1 MQIAFSFF
9 VLGAENAIRRGELSH
24 DQAASAKIANEA
36 AENGVGHARHR
47 GENCG
52 GGDGHSAEANG
63 LGDGHVFST
72 GGDAR
77 AYIARIVPEFPH
89 KPILRKR
96 ARQSPRSM
104 RGLKILIDPPKSKA
118 RIYFFAVS
126 ALAYFLRNLST
137 RPAVSTSFCLP
148 VKNGWQFEQISTWM
162 SPLCVERVVKLLPQA
177 HMTRISL

>member
-9 VLGAENAIRRGELSH
+9 VLGAENAIGRGELSH

-36 AENGVGHARHR
+36 AED
-47 GENCG
+47 G
-52 GGDGHSAEANG
+52 GGEDGHSAEANG

-104 RGLKILIDPPKSKA
+104 RGLKIRADPRNPM
-118 RIYFFAVS
+118 RTYFLAVS

-177 HMTRISL
+177 HMTR

>member
-9 VLGAENAIRRGELSH
+9 VLGAENAIGRGELSH

-36 AENGVGHARHR
+36 AEDGVGYARHR
-47 GENCG
+47 GEDG
-52 GGDGHSAEANG
+52 GGEDGHSAEANG

-162 SPLCVERVVKLLPQA
+162 SPL
-177 HMTRISL
+177 